1 MLRSTIEAVIEVMS
15 TQPQENENNQS
26 HLIHVNELPEDCIKI
41 TSYGKHEF
49 DNLFFSP
56 STYKLYQQ
64 YKKRIRQI
72 EIKSAKGRKGNTY
85 VRSNKGVSVYISIK
99 KLKQIIE
106 NL

>member
-1 MLRSTIEAVIEVMS
+1 MS
-15 TQPQENENNQS
+15 TKSQENDNNQS
-26 HLIHVNELPEDCIKI
+26 HLIHVEKLPEDCVKI

-56 STYKLYQQ
+56 STYMLYQQ

-72 EIKSAKGRKGNTY
+72 EIISVKGRKGNTY
-85 VRSNKGVSVYISIK
+85 VRTNKGVTVYISIK

-106 NL
+106 NLCDRSINES

>member
-1 MLRSTIEAVIEVMS
+1 MS

-26 HLIHVNELPEDCIKI
+26 HLIHVKELPEDCVKI

-106 NL
+106 NINES